1 MLNNASNLKEVK
13 EALHALSD
21 WSGSVVLSSYE
32 ATIYHEWMDKIS
44 SKLYGPILKQLPKW
58 GKPLYNSAYI
68 KHALE
73 SEYCLE
79 GVRSS
84 DLLIKTLE
92 QTLSELSKELGEDM
106 TQWEWQKKQKTVFK
120 HTLFKKIPFL
130 RSIANRSV
138 NSNGSSNSLNRN
150 HWNSKDKHA
159 NQFFGTNGAAVRM
172 IASPKHGHAQ
182 FMMPMGCSG
191 NPFSRYYANLLPMW
205 VEGTYIDSSGTA
217 RSDYD
222 LDLVLKPSV

>member
-1 MLNNASNLKEVK
+1 MKEILSFICIRTEAK
-13 EALHALSD
+13 EALHALSG

-32 ATIYHEWMDKIS
+32 ATIYHEWMGKIS
-44 SKLYGPILKQLPKW
+44 SKLYGPISKQLPKW

-68 KHALE
+68 KHSLE

-172 IASPKHGHAQ
+172 IASPKYGHAQ
-182 FMMPMGCSG
+182 FMMPMG
-191 NPFSRYYANLLPMW
+191 AW
-205 VEGTYIDSSGTA
+205 VLG
-217 RSDYD
+217 
-222 LDLVLKPSV
+222 